1 MSKQP
6 AIIVDNVSMKFNLS
20 KEKVDSLKDYIIK
33 SIKKEIKY
41 NEFWALQNVS
51 FTVEKGDRVGIL
63 GLNGAGKSTLLKV
76 IAGVFKPTEG
86 SVTKHG
92 KMVPLLELGAGFD
105 QQYTGRENIYFNAAI
120 FGLTRQEID
129 KRIDEIIEFSELGD
143 FIDNPVRTYS
153 SGMYMR
159 LAFSVAINVNA
170 DILLIDEI
178 LAVGD
183 ANFQA
188 KCFNKLREIKANGTT
203 IIIVSH
209 ALGQIE
215 EICDKSIWI
224 KDGQIEQEGDPREV
238 DIAYL
243 DYMNQ
248 ERLSKDEQERARI
261 LRIEAEQRRLKKA
274 EEENK
279 EGGNDKRYGS
289 FEARI
294 NDVILSCDDGKRTET
309 LETGRK
315 AVIEIDY
322 SVETPV
328 KDVHARYM
336 IYRIDG
342 QLCSG
347 SRNKYSGIF

>member
-1 MSKQP
+1 MYIPDEYVLTGLSINCCNSENSIISSSLSSISFLVRPNIAALVYMFSLPLMSGWNP
-6 AIIVDNVSMKFNLS
+6 APSSRRLETLPHISIEPLSGYIILVNNLS
-20 KEKVDSLKDYIIK
+20 VVLLPQPFLPIRPTASP
-33 SIKKEIKY
+33 
-41 NEFWALQNVS
+41 F
-51 FTVEKGDRVGIL
+51 FTVKL
-63 GLNGAGKSTLLKV
+63 
-76 IAGVFKPTEG
+76 
-86 SVTKHG
+86 
-92 KMVPLLELGAGFD
+92 
-105 QQYTGRENIYFNAAI
+105 
-120 FGLTRQEID
+120 
-129 KRIDEIIEFSELGD
+129 
-143 FIDNPVRTYS
+143 
-153 SGMYMR
+153 
-159 LAFSVAINVNA
+159 
-170 DILLIDEI
+170 ILL
-178 LAVGD
+178 
-183 ANFQA
+183 
-188 KCFNKLREIKANGTT
+188 RTT

-347 SRNKYSGIF
+347 SSTKIDRLDAFDLDKDGKIVIEFDSMTLTRSQYWVDIVLEKADGTPIDYYKEAVRFNVVSGIEDKGVARIEHTWKNC